1 MFAALR
7 PNEAPNNNNNNNNKQ
22 QKQQLDQYSEICELK
37 TKEISD
43 VQNASPPIILFLP
56 APLPRL
62 VLPKKK
68 IISL

>member
-1 MFAALR
+1 MKMFAALR
-7 PNEAPNNNNNNNNKQ
+7 PNEAPNNNNNNNNN
-22 QKQQLDQYSEICELK
+22 KQQLDQYSEICELK

-62 VLPKKK
+62 VLPIKRKKR
-68 IISL
+68 